1 VLDTTTVTALGGG
14 AGIALLL
21 RELLS
26 VVAALRNGV
35 SAREG
40 KRKADIVQQRDEAL
54 ERAAAAEAQTR
65 AADRRADTER
75 EKRIA
80 WQEDAAAHRRQLLE
94 NGLSPGSPP
103 DIETTRS

>member
-1 VLDTTTVTALGGG
+1 MLDTTTMTALGGG

-21 RELLS
+21 RELIS

-54 ERAAAAEAQTR
+54 ERATKAEAQTR
-65 AADRRADTER
+65 AANARADLER

-80 WQEDAAAHRRQLLE
+80 YQEDAAAHRRQLVE
-94 NGLSPGSPP
+94 NGLTPGSPP
-103 DIETTRS
+103 DIETTHA